1 MVIIVVIII
10 SFVVFFTPGIGGGG
24 GAGEFSI
31 TINGQTYSR
40 EEVQAAAD
48 EIRLFYFLRSQQPPS
63 NEAYNQLALQR
74 LLVKRLTAQYGI
86 TVGNDSVVEW
96 IRERIMGGSGSFG
109 GMTYDQYV
117 SSVLKTGGFS
127 AKLFEEFVRTEVGSE
142 ILRSTIGSSGAL
154 VTPAEARA
162 AFIRDNEKM
171 PVELAYVANS
181 NYLSRVT
188 MNLEDITQFYSN
200 RVAAYRSPERIQVS
214 YVRLATS
221 NYVAE
226 AEQSLSADSG
236 FEVLVE
242 ANYLQRSNL
251 FVGVEIEAAKQQV
264 RQEYIDQEAFKIAQR
279 KAYDFVNSYYDLEP
293 KTTEVLNAAAQ
304 KIGLSAQQAPPFG
317 RSETPI
323 GVGAGPEFVTAAWEL
338 SKDSAFSIPVTAPD
352 GYYAICFEGKIPGS
366 IQPFADVKDRVE
378 KEFREDRARTLAQEA
393 ADAFYTAATN
403 AVANGQS
410 FTNLARLSGLIT
422 AGLPNLTL
430 RTAAEIDLMDLPIP
444 ARQIPGMAYNQEPGT
459 VSRPQFAAEG
469 LVLLNA
475 GKRSDPTAEEIELGM
490 KDYVETM
497 RNSRSMSAYG
507 EWLVRQ
513 EALSGIQTSFRN
525 SP

>member
-10 SFVVFFTPGIGGGG
+10 SFVIFFTPGIGGGG

-162 AFIRDNEKM
+162 AFIRANEKM

-181 NYLSRVT
+181 NYLSRVI
-188 MNLEDITQFYSN
+188 MNLDDITQFYSN
-200 RVAAYRSPERIQVS
+200 RVAAYRSPERLQVS

-242 ANYLQRSNL
+242 AGYLQRSNL
-251 FVGVEIEAAKQQV
+251 FMGIEIEAAKQQV
-264 RQEYIDQEAFKIAQR
+264 RQEFIDQEAFKIAQR
-279 KAYDFVNSYYDLEP
+279 KAYDFVNTYYDLEP
-293 KTTEVLNAAAQ
+293 KTTAVLNEAAQ

-317 RSETPI
+317 RSETPQ
-323 GVGAGPEFVTAAWEL
+323 GVGAGPEFVSAAWEL
-338 SKDSAFSIPVTAPD
+338 SRDSAFSIPVTAPD

-378 KEFREDRARTLAQEA
+378 KEYREDRARTLAQEA
-393 ADAFYTAATN
+393 ADAFYAAATN

-410 FTNLARLSGLIT
+410 FTNLAQLSGLTT
-422 AGLPNLTL
+422 ASLPNLTL
-430 RTAAEIDLMDLPIP
+430 SSVDEMGSINLPIP

-475 GKRSDPTAEEIELGM
+475 SKRSDPTAEEIESGM
-490 KDYVETM
+490 KEYVETM